1 MAIVPLRFLYVR
13 YVVRVI
19 GDLPSDDPVP
29 MAKALVEL
37 LLGLEA
43 RRVGEMAD
51 GTLGI
56 VPLPAIDVES
66 PGPPRNPRPF
76 DSVGGGRRGSDSFT
90 AKTVSKGTTSVLQV
104 FWRAIGV

>member
-13 YVVRVI
+13 YVVRVM
-19 GDLPSDDPVP
+19 PSDDPVP

-43 RRVGEMAD
+43 RGVGEMAD
-51 GTLGI
+51 STLGI

-66 PGPPRNPRPF
+66 PGPPRNRQCW
-76 DSVGGGRRGSDSFT
+76 RRETWVRQFYCQNSFEGHNLCFT
-90 AKTVSKGTTSVLQV
+90 G
-104 FWRAIGV
+104 FWRPIGV